1 MGKRPLLARWQEQK
15 GVGGSRGSSFYPC
28 VGVGMGIKCSGELE
42 GGGDITG
49 DIPPDT
55 PTVPG
60 LVLRLGRQMGIR
72 GREGAAGCCDES
84 CKQG

>member
-15 GVGGSRGSSFYPC
+15 GVGGAEEAASTH
-28 VGVGMGIKCSGELE
+28 VGVGVGIKCSGELE

-49 DIPPDT
+49 DSPP
-55 PTVPG
+55 PLSVPG

-72 GREGAAGCCDES
+72 DREGAAGCCDES